1 MLPLA
6 DVDRGG
12 NGPPAQSWGHCVGWR
27 HRATVRGAWVS
38 SVRTATL
45 EQRAGAWPWQG
56 AAAVVADDLTGA
68 MDGGVQLL
76 AQTAVEVLVSHGG
89 GDRATTRGF
98 AEATDIA
105 VLPVINTQSRGLAPD
120 VAAARVSAVCR
131 ELSAAGR
138 TVWFKKLDSTL
149 RGNVGAE
156 LAAMHKALAPCV
168 IVCTP
173 ALPAE
178 GRTVQGGVLRVAGE
192 PVMATPYCDEIPAG
206 SAAADSSAVIDIVRR
221 QWPGCRAVQMPAP
234 TGAAWQAALRARPD
248 LIAVDAA
255 SDADLEALVA
265 AAGSVEPAG
274 RRLVWAGSAGLLRAL
289 TQSGRS
295 QAPRDAVP
303 RPAPERSPTAV
314 GAVPPPSDA
323 HSRAEATAVR
333 RHTAP
338 PARPLASAPPPDPDV
353 GPPAAGERRSGT
365 GVRAPAIAVRPS
377 DAGERRPD
385 AAAAASA
392 LGSAGSSDAGASRQA
407 RAPIVV
413 VAGSRRALARRQ
425 VDNAAAA
432 SPSCLTVR
440 LTAVPG
446 GTVQEPRWRLVAD
459 GHVAPPELSGT
470 VAVAQAAVALD
481 RRQDLFLCAPA
492 PQEASTS
499 LSAAHAEAVAEAL
512 AGVAA
517 SALEAAAERPLAL
530 LLVGGDTAY
539 ACLQRLAIDRLT
551 LAGEAEPY
559 VPWARVRGGPWH
571 GMAVIT
577 KAGGFGDPLTLNRIC
592 AQLRI
597 ALNRDWP

>member
-1 MLPLA
+1 M
-6 DVDRGG
+6 
-12 NGPPAQSWGHCVGWR
+12 
-27 HRATVRGAWVS
+27 
-38 SVRTATL
+38 
-45 EQRAGAWPWQG
+45 
-56 AAAVVADDLTGA
+56 VADDLTGA

-89 GDRATTRGF
+89 GDRATTCGF
-98 AEATDIA
+98 AEATGTA
-105 VLPVINTQSRGLAPD
+105 VLPVINTQSRGLPAAE
-120 VAAARVSAVCR
+120 AAARVSAVCR

-156 LAAMHKALAPCV
+156 LAALHEALTPCV

-192 PVMATPYCDEIPAG
+192 PVMATPYRDEIPAG

-303 RPAPERSPTAV
+303 RPAPERSPSVA
-314 GAVPPPSDA
+314 GAVPAPSDA
-323 HSRAEATAVR
+323 YSRADATAQH

-338 PARPLASAPPPDPDV
+338 PARPPASAPSPDPDV
-353 GPPAAGERRSGT
+353 GPPAAAAS
-365 GVRAPAIAVRPS
+365 VS
-377 DAGERRPD
+377 
-385 AAAAASA
+385 AAA
-392 LGSAGSSDAGASRQA
+392 GAGSSDAGACRPA
-407 RAPIVV
+407 RASLVV

-425 VDNAAAA
+425 VNNAATG
-432 SPSCLTVR
+432 SPSCLT
-440 LTAVPG
+440 LQLAAVPDG
-446 GTVQEPRWRLVAD
+446 AGHEARWQVAAA
-459 GHVAPPELSGT
+459 GHAAPPGLSGT
-470 VAVAQAAVALD
+470 AATAQAAAALD

-499 LSAAHAEAVAEAL
+499 LSAADAEAVAAAL
-512 AGVAA
+512 AAVAA

-577 KAGGFGDPLTLNRIC
+577 KAGGFGDPHTLNRIC

-597 ALNRDWP
+597 ALNRRAID